1 MKKGLSIAAVVAG
14 IFYVAAGIG
23 LLVFQN
29 IIKTAMG
36 YGYGMETTNVYPL
49 HNVLQ
54 LVLMGV
60 PCVVLGGLSM
70 SDSTENRR
78 GMDILLIIYSSVML
92 VLGGIFTALG
102 SIIDNIIASRTMGVE
117 GLASMSVVSAAFSYI
132 QFLINLSLVL
142 LLLRGA
148 LELGDI
154 SQNRQ

>member
-14 IFYVAAGIG
+14 VFYLAAGIG

-36 YGYGMETTNVYPL
+36 YGFGVESTNVYPV

-54 LVLMGV
+54 LVFMGV

-70 SDSTENRR
+70 SDSADNRR
-78 GMDILLIIYSSVML
+78 GIDMLLIIYSSVML
-92 VLGGIFTALG
+92 VLGGFLTA
-102 SIIDNIIASRTMGVE
+102 IASTINTIIVGRTMGAE
-117 GLASMSVVSAAFSYI
+117 GLASMSVISAAFTYI

-148 LELGDI
+148 LELGGI
-154 SQNRQ
+154 SQNR

>member
-1 MKKGLSIAAVVAG
+1 MKKGLSIAAVAAG
-14 IFYVAAGIG
+14 VFYLAAGIG

-36 YGYGMETTNVYPL
+36 YGLETANIYPL

-54 LVLMGV
+54 LVFMGV

-70 SDSTENRR
+70 SDSTDNRR
-78 GMDILLIIYSSVML
+78 GIDMLLIIYSSVML
-92 VLGGIFTALG
+92 ALGGTLIAIGSTID
-102 SIIDNIIASRTMGVE
+102 SIIVSRTMGVE
-117 GLASMSVVSAAFSYI
+117 GLASMGVISAAFTYI

-148 LELGDI
+148 LELGETF
-154 SQNRQ
+154 QN

>member
-14 IFYVAAGIG
+14 VFYLAAGIG

-36 YGYGMETTNVYPL
+36 YGYGVETANVYPL

-54 LVLMGV
+54 LVFMGV

-70 SDSTENRR
+70 SDSTDNRR
-78 GMDILLIIYSSVML
+78 GIDMLLIIYSSVML
-92 VLGGIFTALG
+92 VLGGIFTAIG
-102 SIIDNIIASRTMGVE
+102 STINTFVISRTMGIESIV
-117 GLASMSVVSAAFSYI
+117 SMSVISAAFTYI

-148 LELGDI
+148 LELGDTF
-154 SQNRQ
+154 QNRQ

>member
-1 MKKGLSIAAVVAG
+1 MKKGLSIAAVAAG
-14 IFYVAAGIG
+14 IFYLAAGIS

-36 YGYGMETTNVYPL
+36 YGHGVETVNVYPL

-54 LVLMGV
+54 LVFMGA

-70 SDSTENRR
+70 SDSTDNRR
-78 GMDILLIIYSSVML
+78 GIDMLLIIYSSVML
-92 VLGGIFTALG
+92 VLGGLLTAIG
-102 SIIDNIIASRTMGVE
+102 STVNTFVVSRTMGIESTV
-117 GLASMSVVSAAFSYI
+117 SMSVISAAFTYI

-148 LELGDI
+148 FGLGDI

>member
-14 IFYVAAGIG
+14 VFYLAAGIG

-36 YGYGMETTNVYPL
+36 YGFGVESTNVYPV

-54 LVLMGV
+54 LVFMGV

-70 SDSTENRR
+70 SDSADNRR
-78 GMDILLIIYSSVML
+78 GIDMLLIIYSSVML
-92 VLGGIFTALG
+92 VLGGLLAAIG
-102 SIIDNIIASRTMGVE
+102 STVNTFVVSRTMGVE
-117 GLASMSVVSAAFSYI
+117 GMVSMSTISAAFTYI

-148 LELGDI
+148 FGLGNI
-154 SQNRQ
+154 SQNR

>member
-1 MKKGLSIAAVVAG
+1 MKKGLSIAAVAAG
-14 IFYVAAGIG
+14 VFYVAAGIG

-54 LVLMGV
+54 LVFMGV

-78 GMDILLIIYSSVML
+78 GIDILLIIYSSVML
-92 VLGGIFTALG
+92 VLGEIFTAIG

>member
-1 MKKGLSIAAVVAG
+1 MKKGLSIAAVAAG
-14 IFYVAAGIG
+14 VFYLAAGIG

-36 YGYGMETTNVYPL
+36 YGYGMETANVYPL

-54 LVLMGV
+54 LVFMGV

-70 SDSTENRR
+70 SDSTDNRR
-78 GMDILLIIYSSVML
+78 GIGMLLIIYSSVML
-92 VLGGIFTALG
+92 VLGEIFTAIC
-102 SIIDNIIASRTMGVE
+102 SIVDNIIAGRTMGVE
-117 GLASMSVVSAAFSYI
+117 GLASMSVVSAAFTYI

-148 LELGDI
+148 FELGDI

>member
-14 IFYVAAGIG
+14 VFYLAAGIG

-29 IIKTAMG
+29 IIKTAIG
-36 YGYGMETTNVYPL
+36 YGNGVETVNAYPL

-54 LVLMGV
+54 LVFMGV

-70 SDSTENRR
+70 SDSTDNRR
-78 GMDILLIIYSSVML
+78 GMDVLLIIYSSVML
-92 VLGGIFTALG
+92 VLGGLLTAIG
-102 SIIDNIIASRTMGVE
+102 STVNTFVVSRTMGVE
-117 GLASMSVVSAAFSYI
+117 TMVSMSVISAAFTYI

-148 LELGDI
+148 FGLGNI

>member
-14 IFYVAAGIG
+14 VFYLAAGIG

-36 YGYGMETTNVYPL
+36 YGFGMESTNVYPV

-54 LVLMGV
+54 LVFIGV

-70 SDSTENRR
+70 SDSTDNRR
-78 GMDILLIIYSSVML
+78 GIDMLLIIYSSVML
-92 VLGGIFTALG
+92 VLGGFLTA
-102 SIIDNIIASRTMGVE
+102 IASTINTIIVGRTMGAE
-117 GLASMSVVSAAFSYI
+117 GLASMSVISAAFTYI

-148 LELGDI
+148 LELGGI
-154 SQNRQ
+154 SQNQQ

>member
-14 IFYVAAGIG
+14 VFYLAAGIG

-36 YGYGMETTNVYPL
+36 YGYGVETANVYPL

-54 LVLMGV
+54 LVFMGV

-70 SDSTENRR
+70 SDSTDNSR
-78 GMDILLIIYSSVML
+78 GIDMLLIIYSSVML
-92 VLGGIFTALG
+92 VLGGLLTAIG
-102 SIIDNIIASRTMGVE
+102 STVNNFVVSRTMGIE
-117 GLASMSVVSAAFSYI
+117 GMVSMSVIGAAFTYI

-148 LELGDI
+148 FGLGDI
-154 SQNRQ
+154 SQK

>member
-1 MKKGLSIAAVVAG
+1 MKKGLSIAAAVAG
-14 IFYVAAGIG
+14 IFYLTAGIC

-36 YGYGMETTNVYPL
+36 YGYGVETVNVYPL

-54 LVLMGV
+54 LVFMGV

-70 SDSTENRR
+70 SDSTDNRR
-78 GMDILLIIYSSVML
+78 GIDMLLIIYSSVML
-92 VLGGIFTALG
+92 VLGGTLTAIG
-102 SIIDNIIASRTMGVE
+102 SVINNIIVGRTMGVE
-117 GLASMSVVSAAFSYI
+117 GLVSMSVISTAFTYI

-148 LELGDI
+148 FELGDTF
-154 SQNRQ
+154 QNR

>member
-14 IFYVAAGIG
+14 VFYLAAGIG

-36 YGYGMETTNVYPL
+36 YGFGVESTNVYPV

-54 LVLMGV
+54 LVFIGV

-70 SDSTENRR
+70 SDSTDNRR
-78 GMDILLIIYSSVML
+78 GIDMLLIIYSSVML
-92 VLGGIFTALG
+92 VLGGFLTAIA
-102 SIIDNIIASRTMGVE
+102 STINTIIVSRTMGAE
-117 GLASMSVVSAAFSYI
+117 GLASMSVISAAFSYI

-148 LELGDI
+148 LELGGI

>member
-1 MKKGLSIAAVVAG
+1 MKKGLSIPSVVAG
-14 IFYVAAGIG
+14 VLYLAAGIG

-36 YGYGMETTNVYPL
+36 YGYGVETANVYPL

-54 LVLMGV
+54 LVFMGV

-70 SDSTENRR
+70 SDSTDNRR
-78 GMDILLIIYSSVML
+78 GIDMLLIIYSSVML
-92 VLGGIFTALG
+92 VLGGLLTAIG
-102 SIIDNIIASRTMGVE
+102 SVINNIIVGRTMGVE
-117 GLASMSVVSAAFSYI
+117 GLVSMSVISTAFTYI

-148 LELGDI
+148 LELGDTF
-154 SQNRQ
+154 QNR

>member
-1 MKKGLSIAAVVAG
+1 MKKSLSIAAVAAG
-14 IFYVAAGIG
+14 VFYLAAGIG

-36 YGYGMETTNVYPL
+36 YGYGVEAVNVYPL

-54 LVLMGV
+54 LVFMGV

-70 SDSTENRR
+70 SDSTDNRR
-78 GMDILLIIYSSVML
+78 GMDMLLIIYSSVML
-92 VLGGIFTALG
+92 ALGGTLTAIG
-102 SIIDNIIASRTMGVE
+102 SVVNNIIVSRTMGVE
-117 GLASMSVVSAAFSYI
+117 GMVSMSVISAAFTYI

-148 LELGDI
+148 LELGGT
-154 SQNRQ
+154 SQN

>member
-14 IFYVAAGIG
+14 VFYLAAGIG

-36 YGYGMETTNVYPL
+36 YGYGVETANVYPL

-54 LVLMGV
+54 LVFMGV

-70 SDSTENRR
+70 SDSTDNSR
-78 GMDILLIIYSSVML
+78 GIDMLLIIYSSVML
-92 VLGGIFTALG
+92 VLGGLLTAIG
-102 SIIDNIIASRTMGVE
+102 STVNNFVVSRTMGVE
-117 GLASMSVVSAAFSYI
+117 GMVSMSVISAAFTYI

-148 LELGDI
+148 FGLGDI
-154 SQNRQ
+154 FQKRQ

>member
-14 IFYVAAGIG
+14 VFYLAAGIG

-36 YGYGMETTNVYPL
+36 YGYGVETANVYPL

-54 LVLMGV
+54 LVFMGV

-70 SDSTENRR
+70 SDSTDNRR
-78 GMDILLIIYSSVML
+78 GIDMLLIIYSSVML
-92 VLGGIFTALG
+92 VLGGVLTAIG
-102 SIIDNIIASRTMGVE
+102 SAFNTFVVSRTIGVE
-117 GLASMSVVSAAFSYI
+117 GMVSMSVVSAAFTYI

-148 LELGDI
+148 FGLGDA
-154 SQNRQ
+154 SQNGQ

>member
-1 MKKGLSIAAVVAG
+1 MKKGLSIAAVTAG
-14 IFYVAAGIG
+14 VFYLAAGIG

-36 YGYGMETTNVYPL
+36 YGYGLETANIYPL

-54 LVLMGV
+54 LVFMGV

-70 SDSTENRR
+70 SDSTDNRR
-78 GMDILLIIYSSVML
+78 GMDMLLIIYSSVML
-92 VLGGIFTALG
+92 ALGGTLIAIGSTID
-102 SIIDNIIASRTMGVE
+102 SIIVSRTMGVE
-117 GLASMSVVSAAFSYI
+117 GLASMGVISAAFTYI

-148 LELGDI
+148 LELGETF
-154 SQNRQ
+154 QN